1 MTNISDLKTVISATA
16 ASLSSVKSVISQII
30 VNYVA
35 TAIIGV
41 STFYHFAALFAFHNV
56 FLGQPEYRSYHNC
69 GIIV

>member
-16 ASLSSVKSVISQII
+16 ASLFSVKSVISQII
-30 VNYVA
+30 ANYVA